1 MITKLVQG
9 TLLVAAAGIAYSA
22 SAMLPQDGPVS
33 TPTAQKGDD
42 GPAVQGDSK
51 KKAKEDKITVW
62 TLHADG
68 KG

>member
-22 SAMLPQDGPVS
+22 SVMLPQDGPTS
-33 TPTAQKGDD
+33 TPIAQQGDA
-42 GPAVQGDSK
+42 GQGDSK
-51 KKAKEDKITVW
+51 KKAKEEKITVW

>member
-9 TLLVAAAGIAYSA
+9 ALLAAAAGIAYSA
-22 SAMLPQDGPVS
+22 PVVPQDGPAPKPV
-33 TPTAQKGDD
+33 AQKGDD

>member
-9 TLLVAAAGIAYSA
+9 SLLVAAAGIAFSA
-22 SAMLPQDGPVS
+22 PVVAPQDGPTP

>member
-9 TLLVAAAGIAYSA
+9 TLLLAAAGIAYSA
-22 SAMLPQDGPVS
+22 SVMLPQDGPVS

-42 GPAVQGDSK
+42 GPAAQGDSK
-51 KKAKEDKITVW
+51 KKAKEEKITVW